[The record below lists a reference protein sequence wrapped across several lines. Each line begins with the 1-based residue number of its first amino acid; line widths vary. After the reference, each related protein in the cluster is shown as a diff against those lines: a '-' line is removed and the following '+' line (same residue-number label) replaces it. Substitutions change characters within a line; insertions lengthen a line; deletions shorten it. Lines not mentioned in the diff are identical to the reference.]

1 MTPVQLNS
9 TKKRVRGS
17 GIKNA
22 KENQMWYCSEIRIS
36 SLYQIIRTS
45 EHIARLGK
53 KGSRPNPLPL
63 LRTAMPTETGYLQS
77 EVSLNKASRA
87 DAHNL
92 HRCLRSSRIAGLHM
106 GTNIQHRKRIKLIH
120 ILLPAHWAIIDMKMS
135 FRIHV
140 AHSHQRAQSRGY
152 YSISC
157 QMWSVQK
164 GHKLYCKHVFV
175 YIAFHRM
182 AIHLFLRYKRICK

>member
-1 MTPVQLNS
+1 MDLVRSRDLRQTFRSRVCWKDKPGGLIRVSNEAYLHNDLPSTYRSPMTPVQLNS
-9 TKKRVRGS
+9 TKKKGPRQRYQECKREADVTWFRNQ
-17 GIKNA
+17 NA
-22 KENQMWYCSEIRIS
+22 CTTRPPESTSIS

-120 ILLPAHWAIIDMKMS
+120 ILLPAH
-135 FRIHV
+135 
-140 AHSHQRAQSRGY
+140 
-152 YSISC
+152 
-157 QMWSVQK
+157 
-164 GHKLYCKHVFV
+164 
-175 YIAFHRM
+175 
-182 AIHLFLRYKRICK
+182 